1 MKFKWVLAILLII
14 TIFLS
19 GCEEKELPVEEFK
32 DDALKFEYEIKEE
45 IEKERI
51 LPGQTVRMVI
61 YLTSQVPDDIKN
73 AYIKITNPYGIKID
87 DINCYRGNCIC
98 NWEDP
103 NSPYF
108 NGCYI
113 NKIISKDL
121 VEVYFSLKMPTE
133 EEISP
138 LGRDLKPELTLKY
151 EYKGASTLYIPIL
164 RETEQPPTGITV
176 ESTQT
181 KGPIHVDLKSDKWV
195 RSESFFPL
203 LVDVKDVISLFS
215 QHQTIID
222 KNNFHLYITHLSMI
236 NSASES
242 FENSTSC
249 SGFYPSNDT
258 CSSYDLSECNG
269 IECCTWEDSCV
280 PKLCSLVSDSA
291 CTDCA
296 GCYAFSWIPK
306 NKITVPMKNPLVAT
320 LKAELIV
327 SQPMVRAMIRAEYG
341 YTYEKKVIKTIRVEK
356 ALA

>member
-51 LPGQTVRMVI
+51 LPGQTIRMVI
-61 YLTSQVPDDIKN
+61 YLTSQVRDDIKDV
-73 AYIKITNPYGIKID
+73 YIKITDPYGIKID
-87 DINCYRGNCIC
+87 AINCYPYTCSC
-98 NWEDP
+98 NWKDP
-103 NSPYF
+103 SSPFF

-121 VEVYFSLKMPTE
+121 IEVYFSLKMPTE

-151 EYKGASTLYIPIL
+151 GFNGTSILYIPIL
-164 RETEQPPTGITV
+164 RETERPPTETTV
-176 ESTQT
+176 ETVQT

-195 RSESFFPL
+195 RSENEFPL
-203 LVDVKDVISLFS
+203 IVDVKDVISLFS
-215 QHQTIID
+215 QHQTVID
-222 KNNFHLYITHLSMI
+222 KNNFQLYLTHLFI
-236 NSASES
+236 DTAGGN
-242 FENSTSC
+242 FEPT
-249 SGFYPSNDT
+249 G
-258 CSSYDLSECNG
+258 
-269 IECCTWEDSCV
+269 
-280 PKLCSLVSDSA
+280 
-291 CTDCA
+291 
-296 GCYAFSWIPK
+296 IPK
-306 NKITVPMKNPLVAT
+306 GNITVPMKNPLVAT

-327 SQPMVRAMIRAEYG
+327 SQPMLRAMIRAEYG